1 MKTTSLEA
9 EFEPQTVDQILS
21 AVSHEHNR
29 RVLNYFRESSA
40 SVASLHDVAAYV
52 ATEETSSGLE
62 SSEDIAIRL
71 HHAGLPQIADA
82 GILDYD
88 PRTKTV
94 RCRDHPVLEST
105 ELLEVT

>member
-1 MKTTSLEA
+1 MNTTPLEA
-9 EFEPQTVDQILS
+9 EFEPQTVDRILS
-21 AVSHEHNR
+21 AFSHAHNR
-29 RVLNYFRESSA
+29 SVLNYFRESSA
-40 SVASLHDVAAYV
+40 SVASLHDIADYV
-52 ATEETSSGLE
+52 AMEGTSCGLG
-62 SSEDIAIRL
+62 SPGNIAVRL

-105 ELLEVT
+105 ELLEVV